1 MKFMKYILF
10 FIATAFLLIGCGK
23 GAGEGADYRILV
35 IHSNDSI
42 GEDGAPYQQ
51 YMAERFQDEGINAQI
66 FHFYADYI
74 HSTPQNVI
82 DDGLGHLERVKKFN
96 PNLIIVDGDGM
107 TNMIINDVSRL
118 SPEVEAAKRAVFD
131 KIPVVFA
138 GVNNLNRDALARHK
152 NMTGFVDEI
161 DLKRNLE
168 IVNQITG
175 SHNVLIELDHFES
188 DSQLQSDLKRQIRD
202 GRFVDNSD
210 FHVNSLDAKSLA
222 KQYPD
227 KIVVSF
233 ISSAEP
239 ETNTYFDENDSSLM
253 TFGKERAL
261 LRGLLRTLKG
271 NWLLQV
277 KNDIFSTSFLRHS
290 EHPQFTA
297 IRAHFNNPEEVR
309 LLGGYFSLMQTQV
322 DDVVD
327 YAVQILHGTNP
338 QSLPVKIHHA
348 DYYMDYNA
356 MTKWTATPMDYDD
369 YNDSFTILN
378 APFKVRHPFL
388 FWIIVSV
395 LALMVL
401 GLIGYLGYYVMNYK
415 SQNERMMTT
424 IMRRE
429 KIRRLMLIHSQ
440 NLIYWF
446 IDNGYIRLQ
455 KGFADKYGLPQEMP
469 LADFGK
475 MVLKDS
481 TYSWKLITEYGDET
495 GSNKVRIHLQLTP
508 DEVHWIEFRFNSTHE
523 SSRKR
528 QLNGTAVICDEE
540 VQEEENIG
548 RLNTIANES
557 VLRQSFL
564 SEMSQSLRNPLNGVL
579 GFSQLIAAADE
590 MQFTN
595 DELKDFNQQLKESAN
610 GIIKAIDDKL
620 HESRLEIR
628 DINLQLIATPARDF
642 LTSIYQAS
650 QLIMPSHL
658 QLRLTCDTHDAFV
671 MMAPAY
677 TRTVMN
683 AFISNAIKY
692 TVTGYIE
699 IGYTLMPQHDLVKF
713 YCKDTG
719 IGVSQENLQRVFESH
734 FQVFDYDKGQGQGL
748 SDAKAVIEK
757 ENGEIGAESQEGV
770 GSTFWF
776 TLKRV
781 DATIVDQLEEKDKMQ
796 V

>member
-1 MKFMKYILF
+1 MKLMKYILF
-10 FIATAFLLIGCGK
+10 VIATTFLLIGCGR
-23 GAGEGADYRILV
+23 GSGEDADYRILV

-51 YMAERFQDEGINAQI
+51 YMAKRFEEEGINAKI

-74 HSTPQNVI
+74 HSTPQNVV
-82 DDGLGHLERVKKFN
+82 DDGLGHLARVKKFN
-96 PNLIIVDGDGM
+96 PNLVIVDGEGM
-107 TNMIINDVSRL
+107 TNMLINDVSRL
-118 SPEVEAAKRAVFD
+118 SPEVEAAKKAVFD
-131 KIPVVFA
+131 KIPVVFG
-138 GVNNLNRDALARHK
+138 GVNYLNREALARHK

-175 SHNVLIELDHFES
+175 GHNVLIELDHFES
-188 DSQLQSDLKRQIRD
+188 DSQLQSDLKRQIQD
-202 GRFVDNSD
+202 SRFVDNSD
-210 FHVNSLDAKSLA
+210 FHVHNLDAKSLA

-253 TFGKERAL
+253 SFGKERAL

-277 KNDIFSTSFLRHS
+277 KNDIFSNSFLRHT

-297 IRAHFNNPEEVR
+297 IRAKFNNPEEVR
-309 LLGGYFSLMQTQV
+309 LLGGYFSLMETQV

-327 YAVQILHGTNP
+327 YAVQILHGANP

-356 MTKWTATPMDYDD
+356 MTKWTATPLDYDD

-388 FWIIVSV
+388 FWLIVIIQV
-395 LALMVL
+395 
-401 GLIGYLGYYVMNYK
+401 IGYLGYYFLNYK
-415 SQNERMMTT
+415 SKNERMMTT

-475 MVLKDS
+475 MVIKDS
-481 TYSWKLITEYGDET
+481 LYSWKLITEYGDET

-508 DEVHWIEFRFNSTHE
+508 EEAHWIEFRFNSTHE

-540 VQEEENIG
+540 VEEEENID

-564 SEMSQSLRNPLNGVL
+564 SNMSQSLRNPLNGVL
-579 GFSQLIAAADE
+579 GFSQLIAASDE
-590 MQFTN
+590 MQFSKE
-595 DELKDFNQQLKESAN
+595 ELQDFNQQLKESAH
-610 GIIKAIDDKL
+610 GIIQAIEDTL
-620 HESRLEIR
+620 QESRLEIGEV
-628 DINLQLIATPARDF
+628 NLQLIATPARDF
-642 LTSIYQAS
+642 LKSIYQSS

-658 QLRLTCDTHDAFV
+658 QLRLTCDAEDAFV
-671 MMAPAY
+671 MMAPPY

-699 IGYTLMPQHDLVKF
+699 IGYTILEGQDLVKF

-719 IGVSQENLQRVFESH
+719 IGLSEENLQRVFESH
-734 FQVFDYDKGQGQGL
+734 FQVFEYDKGEGQGL
-748 SDAKAVIEK
+748 SNAKTVIEK

-776 TLKRV
+776 TLKKV
-781 DATIVDQLEEKDKMQ
+781 DANIMEQLEEKDKMQ

>member
-1 MKFMKYILF
+1 MKLMKYILF
-10 FIATAFLLIGCGK
+10 VIATTFLLIGCGR
-23 GAGEGADYRILV
+23 GSGEDADYRILV

-51 YMAERFQDEGINAQI
+51 YMAKRFEEEGINAKI

-74 HSTPQNVI
+74 HSTPQNVV
-82 DDGLGHLERVKKFN
+82 DDGLGHLARVKKFN
-96 PNLIIVDGDGM
+96 PNLVIVDGEGM
-107 TNMIINDVSRL
+107 TNMLINDVSRL
-118 SPEVEAAKRAVFD
+118 SPEVEAAKKAVFD
-131 KIPVVFA
+131 KIPVVFG
-138 GVNNLNRDALARHK
+138 GVNYLNREALARHK

-175 SHNVLIELDHFES
+175 GHNVLIELDHFES
-188 DSQLQSDLKRQIRD
+188 DSQLQSDLKRQIQD
-202 GRFVDNSD
+202 SRFVDNSD
-210 FHVNSLDAKSLA
+210 FHVHNLDAKSLA

-253 TFGKERAL
+253 SFGKERAL

-277 KNDIFSTSFLRHS
+277 KNDIFSNSFLRHT

-297 IRAHFNNPEEVR
+297 IRAKFNNPEEVR
-309 LLGGYFSLMQTQV
+309 LLGGYFSLMETQV

-327 YAVQILHGTNP
+327 YAVQILHGANP

-356 MTKWTATPMDYDD
+356 MTKWTATPLDYDD

-388 FWIIVSV
+388 FWLIVIIQVM
-395 LALMVL
+395 LVL
-401 GLIGYLGYYVMNYK
+401 GVIGYLGYYFLNYK
-415 SQNERMMTT
+415 SKNERMMTT

-475 MVLKDS
+475 MVIKDS
-481 TYSWKLITEYGDET
+481 LYSWKLITEYGDET

-508 DEVHWIEFRFNSTHE
+508 EEAHWIEFRFNSTHE

-540 VQEEENIG
+540 VEEEENID

-564 SEMSQSLRNPLNGVL
+564 SNMSQSLRNPLNGVL
-579 GFSQLIAAADE
+579 GFSQLIAASDE
-590 MQFTN
+590 MQFSKE
-595 DELKDFNQQLKESAN
+595 ELQDFNQQLKESAH
-610 GIIKAIDDKL
+610 GIIQAIEDTL
-620 HESRLEIR
+620 QESRLEIGEV
-628 DINLQLIATPARDF
+628 NLQLIATPARDF
-642 LTSIYQAS
+642 LKSIYQSS

-658 QLRLTCDTHDAFV
+658 QLRLTCDAEDAFV
-671 MMAPAY
+671 MMAPPY

-699 IGYTLMPQHDLVKF
+699 IGYTILEGQDLVKF

-719 IGVSQENLQRVFESH
+719 IGLSEENLQRVFESH
-734 FQVFDYDKGQGQGL
+734 FQVFEYDKGEGQGL
-748 SDAKAVIEK
+748 SNAKTVIEK

-776 TLKRV
+776 TLKKV
-781 DATIVDQLEEKDKMQ
+781 DANIMEQLEEKDKMQ